1 MIDFVKLEIRGLDAL
16 SFGGSLELDYTTL
29 VNQKTGEL
37 KGYSVAYY
45 QGLKFTR
52 FEPTEYNPYG
62 RYTIEG
68 SLHVFWNNGEHNHN
82 DFSLSA
88 ILEVLA
94 TLKELF
100 GLDASLAILKQVELG
115 VNVCPKVASS
125 FILMRLI
132 WHRSKVFLDKYV
144 KGEGHYLQA
153 SKQRK
158 YIKAYDKTKHM
169 RNRGIYLLN
178 EVFRFEVK
186 YSRMK
191 ELNDLGVY
199 TLEDLVN
206 SGLFIH
212 KPLHEV
218 WNECL
223 FIDPCL
229 DNHKNFDKYF
239 NRSYWEGLEDSKR
252 KYHVREVNKVI
263 KESEGTLKA
272 EVSDLIRSKWNEL
285 LQS

>member
-1 MIDFVKLEIRGLDAL
+1 
-16 SFGGSLELDYTTL
+16 
-29 VNQKTGEL
+29 
-37 KGYSVAYY
+37 
-45 QGLKFTR
+45 
-52 FEPTEYNPYG
+52 
-62 RYTIEG
+62 
-68 SLHVFWNNGEHNHN
+68 
-82 DFSLSA
+82 
-88 ILEVLA
+88 
-94 TLKELF
+94 
-100 GLDASLAILKQVELG
+100 
-115 VNVCPKVASS
+115 
-125 FILMRLI
+125 
-132 WHRSKVFLDKYV
+132 
-144 KGEGHYLQA
+144 
-153 SKQRK
+153 
-158 YIKAYDKTKHM
+158 
-169 RNRGIYLLN
+169 
-178 EVFRFEVK
+178 
-186 YSRMK
+186 MK